1 MQFPSSK
8 VVFAILGALV
18 SAAVVVIGA
27 NGVPTTLIDWLKTI
41 AAILSVAAGAGAA
54 GYAKTE
60 TNPPRQ
66 LVAAIRARQV
76 G

>member
-8 VVFAILGALV
+8 VVFAILASLAFTAALV
-18 SAAVVVIGA
+18 IGESGMPDGIIGWLIFTGKVFAGGAAVGGTA
-27 NGVPTTLIDWLKTI
+27 YL
-41 AAILSVAAGAGAA
+41 
-54 GYAKTE
+54 KTE